1 MLRILYFKPYF
12 FEYIILSSVAEVIII
27 RIQLFF
33 MISKEILSKIR
44 KLEIHTK
51 GLVNNIFSGEYQSA
65 FKGRGMEFSEVREYT
80 FGDDVRQI
88 DWNVTARSSE
98 PYIKVFE
105 EEREQTLMLCVD
117 ISPSGYFGSHS
128 QTKMELAIE
137 ICAVLAFSAIKNG
150 DKVGLVLFSDKIE
163 KVVPPKKGRTHVLRL
178 IRELYTTKPDG
189 TSTNIGEALSY
200 VNRLLTRRSILV
212 LASDFQD
219 ENFEKQHRITTQK
232 HDLVNLVIN
241 DRLEED
247 LPDIGIVPFRDAE
260 TGKESLVD
268 TSSKKVRE
276 AYRKRVQERK
286 KTLQEYFLKNKMD
299 SIDVYTNESYI
310 KPLIN
315 FFQRR
320 ISRF

>member
-1 MLRILYFKPYF
+1 
-12 FEYIILSSVAEVIII
+12 
-27 RIQLFF
+27 

-44 KLEIHTK
+44 KLEIRTK
-51 GLVNNIFSGEYQSA
+51 GLVNNIFGGEYQSA

-80 FGDDVRQI
+80 YGDDVRQI
-88 DWNVTARSSE
+88 DWNVTARNDI
-98 PYIKVFE
+98 PYIKIFE

-117 ISPSGYFGSHS
+117 ISPSGFFGSRS

-150 DKVGLVLFSDKIE
+150 DKVGLVLFSEKIE

-178 IRELYTTKPDG
+178 IRELYTTKPSG
-189 TSTNIGEALSY
+189 SNTSIANTLSY
-200 VNRLLTRRSILV
+200 VNRLLNRRAIV
-212 LASDFQD
+212 ILASDFQD
-219 ENFEKQHRITTQK
+219 QNFEKEHRITGRK

-241 DRLEED
+241 DKLEEE
-247 LPDIGIVPFRDAE
+247 LPDIGVVPLTDAE
-260 TGKESLVD
+260 TGEQTIVD

-276 AYRKRVQERK
+276 AYSAKVMEHK
-286 KTLQEYFLKNKMD
+286 EKLKDYFIRNKMD
-299 SIDVYTNESYI
+299 SVDVYTNQSYI
-310 KPLIN
+310 RPLVN

>member
-1 MLRILYFKPYF
+1 
-12 FEYIILSSVAEVIII
+12 
-27 RIQLFF
+27 

-44 KLEIHTK
+44 KLEIRTK
-51 GLVNNIFSGEYQSA
+51 GLVNNIFGGEYQSA

-88 DWNVTARSSE
+88 DWNVTARSNE

-117 ISPSGYFGSHS
+117 ISPSGFFGSKS

-137 ICAVLAFSAIKNG
+137 ICAVMAFSAIKNG

-178 IRELYTTKPDG
+178 IRELYTTEPAG
-189 TSTNIGEALSY
+189 NRTSIAEALSY
-200 VNRLLTRRSILV
+200 VNRLLNRRAIVV

-219 ENFEKQHRITTQK
+219 QEFEKQHRITSRK
-232 HDLVNLVIN
+232 HDLVNLVIH
-241 DRLEED
+241 DELEEE
-247 LPDIGIVPFRDAE
+247 LPDIGIVPLLDAE
-260 TGKESLVD
+260 TGEQTIIN
-268 TSSKKVRE
+268 TSSKKVRT
-276 AYRKRVQERK
+276 AYKAKVLEHQK
-286 KTLQEYFLKNKMD
+286 GLSDYFLMNKMD
-299 SIDVYTNESYI
+299 AVDVYTNKSYI

-315 FFQRR
+315 FFNRR
-320 ISRF
+320 TGKM